1 MRNRGTAARANETF
15 ERNIIE
21 RGEGGPRGL
30 RIFVA
35 ECTGGGEQKNDI
47 IKSKEAAR
55 AKEVA
60 RARRYPRGARAG
72 LSAEG
77 SLCES
82 EKVYGRSFGD
92 FLPFLKANRCGS
104 EASVHEVDQQLR
116 RNFRHELEQKLSPNF
131 RHELHQKYSNPVFP
145 SRITPAV
152 TSEFP

>member
-1 MRNRGTAARANETF
+1 VATDKNKFEKDARTE
-15 ERNIIE
+15 
-21 RGEGGPRGL
+21 
-30 RIFVA
+30 IFKMFRLSA
-35 ECTGGGEQKNDI
+35 LGHLPKPNDSPN
-47 IKSKEAAR
+47 KKTP
-55 AKEVA
+55 KEVA

-82 EKVYGRSFGD
+82 EKVYGRSLGD

-145 SRITPAV
+145 SQITPAV